1 MIRPKNKKNKLKNI
15 KSHMFLTLFLCMG
28 IWFFD
33 TNTVSASI
41 HLEETKIQII
51 DNAVGRYK
59 LNYTGNTNHFT
70 TWYESGDVNEQKIYD
85 DVGGWANSSSAYLTP
100 QSSSST
106 IKHAFLV
113 WESRTTEKEG
123 FAPME
128 APVYFI
134 TPNNT
139 LFTITPQY
147 IIKDNRDNWDG
158 KNHDNYASLCTM
170 ATDVTSIVKNAGFGK
185 YSVCNIPMWK
195 PSSASITSEGVYPGG
210 ESPGSWQLIIVEE
223 SRDFNVRAVSLS
235 VTSEFHLATDFTGR
249 LVLENGLKSTTIDDA
264 SGQFLF
270 GVVRSTAGERL
281 VEHISTNDSNG
292 NPIAS
297 VIGQNIERAGLFRNG
312 VLQNN
317 RDTANGGACI
327 DLSDISNIGNGA
339 TSANLYVEN
348 SLLWTSF
355 TILGASFDVS
365 YPDFEG
371 IQTTT
376 VNYDVTEVKVE
387 GSFKNIAVPADTGIY
402 DGNLEIIV
410 DKGLTPISA
419 SAKVNGTL
427 ITTVPTISGN
437 VVKFSGNEV
446 RNMMNG
452 DDISYTVL
460 CTVNSAGA
468 IKYENEARFN
478 GKLRSEG
485 ANTGHWIDQI
495 WVASSKWEREV
506 YRITLDNQGA
516 TTAGTPCYFEWY
528 NHGNYTTEG
537 CIGEIDTI
545 DVPTKDNYIFNG
557 YFTGA
562 NGTGTKY
569 VDVDGKILSDAT
581 TFTSNTTLY
590 AFWMPKI
597 YKITLDNQ
605 GAGSGKEGTLC
616 YYEKYGIGNF
626 ADKECTVPIQKITM
640 PGKGGYTYAGYWT
653 EKNGGGNICITDA
666 ETDPAGAICTRSDQF
681 AQDTTIFADWNPNT
695 YTITCNNQ
703 GATTAGSAC
712 FYELYNVKFFYDTVV
727 TTSGTAQIP
736 FNYTGG
742 VQYFTAPYT
751 GIYTLDVYG
760 AQGSSAYGT
769 GGYGGRSYGNISLVQ
784 GETLYIYVGG
794 AGFGKDGAGWNGGN
808 YGDSFCWNIGAGG
821 GATDIRRN
829 GWALENRVIVAGGGG
844 GGVATP
850 GGRMAPGGN
859 GGGYNYEPYYGF
871 VTNGGPPQDDST
883 YNGPVLNPRANL
895 AAQTAGQA
903 SGKGG
908 GGGYYGG
915 RTVPTIYLDGNNTI
929 PAGEGGTGY
938 VGGVSNGSSVAGVRS
953 GNGYAVITR
962 SNYTTRRYDTTKID
976 VPTKQGYY
984 FRGYFTGTN
993 GSGTA
998 ITDAKGK
1005 ILVDPDYFTANATVY
1020 AYWSAIPEQNYTI
1033 VYDGNGATG
1042 GSMASVSVPVD
1053 VNYRLNTN
1061 LYARENYTFAGWST
1075 SPAGGVAYQ
1084 NNATVRNLTTP
1095 GKTITLYAV
1104 WKANTYTIR
1113 FHGNGET
1120 GGSMEDMHCDYG
1132 KDYRLTQNTFEKAGY
1147 HFVKWT
1153 TNQDGTGDG
1162 YADGQTVNSLKANAQ
1177 GIVHLY
1183 AQWEANSYTI
1193 VFDPNGG
1200 GAVTSIDGI
1209 TVKYDEQ
1216 LTLPDASGS
1225 YIKYTLDGINV
1236 TQQVL
1241 DGDIVLDAAGVVVLM
1256 LDEESGEMVT
1266 PGSAAGTENT
1276 DGNAAQETEKT
1287 ETDGTD
1293 KINAATDSTET
1304 DGTEAEETAEESG
1317 TEAEETHQE
1326 NPEASTTEAVGENPE
1341 VSETEADTP
1350 ETASVVSKE
1359 VSRTATAAEETQPA
1373 EVLEAAEVAGQS
1385 EAEAAEQT
1393 EEADEPQPDKKAY
1406 ASVYMGWSLADGKE
1420 DFQPQWKAGEA
1431 MDASTVI
1438 DTAGVT
1444 NQDGAVITLYA
1455 VWDDC
1460 PWIQAVNL
1468 YYTLEQAQNGFITQD
1483 EILSH
1488 ATALDREDGSP
1499 ILPGIHDNG
1508 TSFTIPDYAAT
1519 DFTQF
1524 QHEGSCTENLT
1535 VVDSVGSMY
1544 AKQITV
1550 YIVDTTPV
1558 AVLPEGTTRFINEK
1572 YYNEA
1577 YENGGLEDNSIWK
1590 TDPEYV
1596 AALQT
1601 AFDNLNNDTPVQTYY
1616 FTRDVV
1622 LQMQDYVDAHGVG
1635 NTREPDALQNFY
1647 DQFMA
1652 PNLQ

>member
-1 MIRPKNKKNKLKNI
+1 MQKYVKKAVV
-15 KSHMFLTLFLCMG
+15 LFLLT
-28 IWFFD
+28 IAVV
-33 TNTVSASI
+33 TVCVGLSTINAATLTASNNPVN
-41 HLEETKIQII
+41 LLY
-51 DNAVGRYK
+51 NFMGRYEF
-59 LNYTGNTNHFT
+59 NYTGNTNHFDSWWT
-70 TWYESGDVNEQKIYD
+70 GSEQKIVSLNYKD
-85 DVGGWANSSSAYLTP
+85 RVDIASENNSTGKLIPRASDAR
-100 QSSSST
+100 
-106 IKHAFLV
+106 IARAFLI
-113 WESRTTEKEG
+113 WETRTSRGVNTPIQLYTPDNMWYDIFAQYACVDTRTDPGNAWSYHSMYCMAADITE
-123 FAPME
+123 
-128 APVYFI
+128 V
-134 TPNNT
+134 
-139 LFTITPQY
+139 
-147 IIKDNRDNWDG
+147 
-158 KNHDNYASLCTM
+158 
-170 ATDVTSIVKNAGFGK
+170 VKNAGYGN
-185 YSVCNIPMWK
+185 YTVANIPVWQGLE
-195 PSSASITSEGVYPGG
+195 EGDGTEGTGG
-210 ESPGSWQLIIVEE
+210 ESVASWQLLIVEE
-223 SRDFNVRAVSLS
+223 SESYEVRNVTL
-235 VTSEFHLATDFTGR
+235 
-249 LVLENGLKSTTIDDA
+249 N
-264 SGQFLF
+264 
-270 GVVRSTAGERL
+270 
-281 VEHISTNDSNG
+281 
-292 NPIAS
+292 IAS
-297 VIGQNIERAGLFRNG
+297 KFYMEEDFKLSMSSPVASKESGIVNGQIFYGTSNSGRDVMSENYETFDVGGNIVSSGVANITSQAGLYKNG
-312 VLQNN
+312 VLFNN
-317 RDTANGGACI
+317 RDSGTIYDGANHFSRGTI
-327 DLSDISNIGNGA
+327 RMSLSEISDIGNDVTKLRMFVENDGWTTTFVMGMCYDINMYTVSYDGNGA
-339 TSANLYVEN
+339 PVGWTERTTCLFDKDYVISEN
-348 SLLWTSF
+348 GYSYKYHKF
-355 TILGASFDVS
+355 TGWNTKADGSGQWW
-365 YPDFEG
+365 YPGD
-371 IQTTT
+371 T
-376 VNYDVTEVKVE
+376 Y
-387 GSFKNIAVPADTGIY
+387 KN
-402 DGNLEIIV
+402 
-410 DKGLTPISA
+410 
-419 SAKVNGTL
+419 
-427 ITTVPTISGN
+427 
-437 VVKFSGNEV
+437 
-446 RNMMNG
+446 
-452 DDISYTVL
+452 L
-460 CTVNSAGA
+460 CTVSDGDYKLYAQWETLGA
-468 IKYENEARFN
+468 M
-478 GKLRSEG
+478 
-485 ANTGHWIDQI
+485 
-495 WVASSKWEREV
+495 
-506 YRITLDNQGA
+506 ITLDNQGA
-516 TTAGTPCYFEWY
+516 DRKAGTPKYFEKY
-528 NHGNYTTEG
+528 NDRNYTDDDCKTPITRIVLPEKTGYVFAGYYTEKNG
-537 CIGEIDTI
+537 AGIQYVTADGTI
-545 DVPTKDNYIFNG
+545 TS
-557 YFTGA
+557 T
-562 NGTGTKY
+562 
-569 VDVDGKILSDAT
+569 AT
-581 TFTSNTTLY
+581 TFTDDTTLY
-590 AFWMPKI
+590 AKWEPGV
-597 YKITLDNQ
+597 YKITLNGINPTTQ
-605 GAGSGKEGTLC
+605 GTAC
-616 YYEKYGIGNF
+616 YYEKYTVGNF
-626 ADKECTVPIQKITM
+626 ADEACTTKITRITL
-640 PGKGGYTYAGYWT
+640 PTKKGYTFDGYWT
-653 EKNGGGNICITDA
+653 KMGGDSGGGSICVT
-666 ETDPAGAICTRSDQF
+666 TAGAICTRADQF
-681 AQDTTIFADWNPNT
+681 TQDTTIYANWNPNT

-703 GATTAGSAC
+703 GATTPGSAC

-727 TTSGTAQIP
+727 TTAGTRQIP

-769 GGYGGRSYGNISLVQ
+769 GGYGGRSYGTINLVQ

-794 AGFGKDGAGWNGGN
+794 AGSGKDGAGWNGGN
-808 YGDSFCWNIGAGG
+808 YGGSFCWNIGAGG

-850 GGRMAPGGN
+850 GGRTAPGGN

-871 VTNGGPPQDDST
+871 VTNGGRPQDDST

-903 SGKGG
+903 SGTGG

-1061 LYARENYTFAGWST
+1061 LYTRDNYTFAGWST
-1075 SPAGGVAYQ
+1075 SPAGGVAYG

-1120 GGSMEDMHCDYG
+1120 GGSMEDMRCDYG
-1132 KDYRLTQNTFEKAGY
+1132 KDYRLTKNTFEKTGY
-1147 HFVKWT
+1147 HFVEWT

-1162 YADGQTVNSLKANAQ
+1162 YSDGQTVNSLRANAQ

-1200 GAVTSIDGI
+1200 GAVTPIDGI

-1225 YIKYTLDGINV
+1225 YIKYTLDGVNV

-1266 PGSAAGTENT
+1266 PGGAAGTENT
-1276 DGNAAQETEKT
+1276 DGNAAPEAGVPEAQKADAQEAEKA

-1293 KINAATDSTET
+1293 KTDAATDSTET
-1304 DGTEAEETAEESG
+1304 DGTEVEETVEEST
-1317 TEAEETHQE
+1317 TEAEETSQE
-1326 NPEASTTEAVGENPE
+1326 NPEASAAEAVEENPE

-1359 VSRTATAAEETQPA
+1359 ISRTATAAEETQPA
-1373 EVLEAAEVAGQS
+1373 EVPEAAEAAGQS
-1385 EAEAAEQT
+1385 EPETEAAEAAGQSEPEPEAAEQT
-1393 EEADEPQPDKKAY
+1393 EEAADEPQPDKKAY
-1406 ASVYMGWSLADGKE
+1406 ASVYMGWSLADGKD
-1420 DFQPQWKAGEA
+1420 DFQPQWNAGEA

-1468 YYTLEQAQNGFITQD
+1468 YYTLEQAQSGFITEE

-1488 ATALDREDGSP
+1488 ATASDREDGSP
-1499 ILPGIHDNG
+1499 IAAGFHENG
-1508 TSFTIPDYAAT
+1508 TSFSIPDYAPT

-1524 QHEGSCTENLT
+1524 MHSGSSTENLT
-1535 VVDSVGSMY
+1535 VVDSAGSIYSKM
-1544 AKQITV
+1544 ITV
-1550 YIVDTTPV
+1550 YVVDTTPV
-1558 AVLPEGTTRFINEK
+1558 AVKPEGTTRFIDE
-1572 YYNEA
+1572 YYYYQP
-1577 YENGGLEDNSIWK
+1577 YENGGLEDDSVWK

-1596 AALQT
+1596 AVITQ
-1601 AFDNLNNDTPVQTYY
+1601 AFENSRNDTPVLTYT
-1616 FTRDVV
+1616 FTHEEILEMRE
-1622 LQMQDYVDAHGVG
+1622 YVREHGIG
-1635 NTREPDALQNFY
+1635 NSKEEDALDNFY
-1647 DQFMA
+1647 DLFMA
-1652 PNLQ
+1652 PNLVE